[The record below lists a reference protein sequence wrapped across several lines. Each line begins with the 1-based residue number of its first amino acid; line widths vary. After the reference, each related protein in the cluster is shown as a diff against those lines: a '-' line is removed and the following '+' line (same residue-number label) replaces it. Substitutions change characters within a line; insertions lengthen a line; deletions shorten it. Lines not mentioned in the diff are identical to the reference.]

1 MKTMESSP
9 PITTSEPVDLMIGQ
23 QFGHLKVR
31 SRYPV
36 NTSNGARQYNC
47 DCVCG
52 RGKLARA
59 DNLRGGR
66 TKSCGCVKSGMTA
79 SLSGM
84 AGQPFVEQMRANF
97 YFERPTGGKQFSFIM
112 VKDIVGQRVATKTE
126 HGYFLTTAAYRPTTP
141 GRVNT
146 IVPIMM
152 KRLYE
157 AGIVSEQG
165 KRTVSAWMHDEG
177 IKLNPHMRGS
187 AQYLANEHAKL
198 SIGDTDECN

>member
-1 MKTMESSP
+1 MENRLHHSH
-9 PITTSEPVDLMIGQ
+9 TGAVDQVDPMIGQ
-23 QFGHLKVR
+23 QFGHLKVIKR
-31 SRYPV
+31 GD
-36 NTSNGARQYNC
+36 NTAHGAKQYIC
-47 DCVCG
+47 ACVCG
-52 RGKLARA
+52 NGKEIRA
-59 DNLRGGR
+59 DRLRSGNA
-66 TKSCGCVKSGMTA
+66 KSCGCVRAGVTTPVSSGT
-79 SLSGM
+79 

-97 YFERPTGGKQFSFIM
+97 YFERPTGGKQFSFVM

-141 GRVNT
+141 GRINT